1 MSVNASEPARQ
12 GNLLDN
18 QHELKLA
25 VNAYIQ
31 ANRALAGGRETA
43 AKEKAQHLRTIQSRF
58 WRLFFSVLSDQM
70 TRRRGNLV
78 FGDDERLCID
88 LGLVDQRMLAV
99 NDEEHI
105 RLRKKLLD
113 EVNSKGLSGCYYLT
127 EWFVHCQQQVQ
138 IENHISDMEE
148 NEDDSYASQL
158 REARRRVLSRLG
170 DLFTGLPGIPLEVS
184 ESMRTGDLDRAL
196 IASGINAIREPRRRN
211 FLRRHNLWLLREQVL
226 AKARARAGHKGALRL
241 FELLNEV
248 YGREWRARYDLF
260 LTGEDEEAEPL
271 PKTPEAVT
279 ESVQDPAI
287 DSVMLEARMMRMRL
301 VLMAAVEGQ
310 TEQNIVLQGE
320 MPRLTKDGLA
330 DFFPLVQSFDRGMTE
345 LPPVIIVPGTGR
357 GFFAWE
363 TGCILLAL
371 RPLVGLDDSMA
382 TALAWYRMFD
392 DRMNRGGELRK
403 AYMER
408 FPGAVFETDFAA
420 DYRAWLCR
428 LTCGEVDAMSPER
441 RAFFRDVIGPPL
453 GGPLLPPNLRNVGPQ
468 TMMAICRRL
477 EKQVAQDESDAKLHR
492 RLAAVYWQQGQ
503 FESANLQFTAAMQLD
518 PQDGETLF
526 TAGMFLRGQGEA
538 EAANECFRFGAERA
552 TDSLWGI
559 YCQDASRGLV

>member
-1 MSVNASEPARQ
+1 MSVHASEPARQ

-43 AKEKAQHLRTIQSRF
+43 AKEKVQHLRTIQSRF

-99 NDEEHI
+99 DDEEHI
-105 RLRKKLLD
+105 RIRKKLLE

-260 LTGEDEEAEPL
+260 LSGEEEEVKPI
-271 PKTPEAVT
+271 PKAPEAVT

-310 TEQNIVLQGE
+310 AEQNIVLQGE

-330 DFFPLVQSFDRGMTE
+330 EFFPLVQSFDRGMTE

-363 TGCILLAL
+363 TDCILLAL

-382 TALAWYRMFD
+382 TALAWYRIID

-403 AYMER
+403 AYMAR

-428 LTCGEVDAMSPER
+428 LTCGEVEAMSPER

-453 GGPLLPPNLRNVGPQ
+453 SGPLLPPNLRNVGPQ

-477 EKQVAQDESDAKLHR
+477 EKQVAQDESDVKLHR

-526 TAGMFLRGQGEA
+526 AAGMFMRGQGEV
-538 EAANECFRFGAERA
+538 EAANECFRFGAERD
-552 TDSLWGI
+552 TSSLWGI
-559 YCQDASRGLV
+559 YCKDALQGLI

>member
-1 MSVNASEPARQ
+1 MSVHASETAKQ

-99 NDEEHI
+99 DDEENI
-105 RLRKKLLD
+105 RIRKKLLE

-196 IASGINAIREPRRRN
+196 VASGINAIREPRRRN

-260 LTGEDEEAEPL
+260 LSGEEEEATPL
-271 PKTPEAVT
+271 PKTPEAMT

-287 DSVMLEARMMRMRL
+287 DMVMLEARMMRMRL

-330 DFFPLVQSFDRGMTE
+330 DFFPLVQAFDRGMTE

-428 LTCGEVDAMSPER
+428 LTCGEVEAMSPER
-441 RAFFRDVIGPPL
+441 RGFFRDVIGPPL
-453 GGPLLPPNLRNVGPQ
+453 SGPLLPPNLRNVGPQ

-526 TAGMFLRGQGEA
+526 TAGMFLRGQGEV

-559 YCQDASRGLV
+559 YCQDASRGLL

>member
-1 MSVNASEPARQ
+1 MSVHASETAKQ

-99 NDEEHI
+99 DDEENI
-105 RLRKKLLD
+105 RIRKKLLE
-113 EVNSKGLSGCYYLT
+113 EVNSKGLSGCYYMT

-196 IASGINAIREPRRRN
+196 VASGINAIREPRRRN

-260 LTGEDEEAEPL
+260 LSGEEEEATPL
-271 PKTPEAVT
+271 PKTPEAMT

-287 DSVMLEARMMRMRL
+287 DMVMLEARMMRMRL

-330 DFFPLVQSFDRGMTE
+330 DFFPLVQAFDRGMTE

-428 LTCGEVDAMSPER
+428 LTCGEAEAMSPER
-441 RAFFRDVIGPPL
+441 RGFFRDVIGPPL
-453 GGPLLPPNLRNVGPQ
+453 SGPLLPPNLRNVGPQ